1 MKAAMKQQEPA
12 HYKGGEVTQASI
24 VLTQCADS
32 DLLVAIH
39 QDASELIGIERRRR
53 IAKDA
58 YRDAMQNNFTN
69 HEAYKHDGSLAAD
82 AQAEQHRAH

>member
-1 MKAAMKQQEPA
+1 ML
-12 HYKGGEVTQASI
+12 KGI
-24 VLTQCADS
+24 N
-32 DLLVAIH
+32 H
-39 QDASELIGIERRRR
+39 DAGELISIEQWRRST
-53 IAKDA
+53 KDA